1 MVYFPNVFR
10 IDSDILNHTLVRL
23 VARGIRKVGQKGPF
37 SPTLPSPRDK
47 ANYRLTRP
55 MRASPKCPHT
65 PHFPNHLNINP
76 NQKRI
81 FTFSLVLSKKFRNL
95 QFFKMSI

>member
-1 MVYFPNVFR
+1 MGWPEGG
-10 IDSDILNHTLVRL
+10 LC
-23 VARGIRKVGQKGPF
+23 GIKSAPSAHLTEPLPQGQLWANKACAGIPQSAPF
-37 SPTLPSPRDK
+37 
-47 ANYRLTRP
+47 
-55 MRASPKCPHT
+55 T

-95 QFFKMSI
+95 QFFKILI